1 MKTVIKWSGLLV
13 LLALLGGGYFLYQ
26 RYQSFLA
33 VPVMLTDAQLVFE
46 VKPGANIRQVAR
58 QLVAEQVLP
67 PSSGPLRTE
76 WLLELHARRLGLAGK
91 LKAGEYELGPG
102 MLPESVLRRLSSGKT
117 LQYGISFIEGRTF
130 RDYVTVVKDTPS
142 VVQTLSDADYAD
154 LMQVLG
160 APTGMLPEGWF
171 LADTYHFPRNTT
183 DREVWQRSYKAMQD
197 YLQQA
202 WEGRDPTP
210 YLKTPYEALIL
221 ASIVEKETGI
231 ADERPLI
238 ARVFLNRLAR
248 GMLLQTDPTVIYG
261 MGAAYDGNIR
271 KVDLRRDTPYNTYTR
286 KGLPPTPIAMPGK
299 AAIDAVMHPVASSS
313 LYFVATGL
321 GDGRHYF
328 SDSYKEHRQAVI
340 KYQLNGNSSR
350 YQGDR

>member
-1 MKTVIKWSGLLV
+1 MKTVLKWSVLLILLV
-13 LLALLGGGYFLYQ
+13 LLGGGFFLYQ
-26 RYQSFLA
+26 RYQSFLSH
-33 VPVMLTDAQLVFE
+33 PVMLADAPVVFE
-46 VKPGANIRQVAR
+46 VKPGTNIRQVAR

-67 PSSGPLRTE
+67 PSSGLLRTE
-76 WLLELHARRLGLAGK
+76 WLLELHARRLGLASK

-117 LQYGISFIEGRTF
+117 LQYTVSFIDGRTF
-130 RDYVTVVKDTPS
+130 RDYVAVVKDAPRI
-142 VVQTLSDADYAD
+142 VQTLNDADYAS
-154 LMQVLG
+154 LMQKLG
-160 APTGMLPEGWF
+160 APADMSPEGWF

-183 DREVWQRSYKAMQD
+183 DLEVWQRSYGAMQD
-197 YLQQA
+197 HLQQA
-202 WEGRDPTP
+202 WEGRTP
-210 YLKTPYEALIL
+210 SPYIKTPYEALIL

-238 ARVFLNRLAR
+238 ARVFLNRLEK
-248 GMLLQTDPTVIYG
+248 GMRLQTDPTVIYG
-261 MGAAYDGNIR
+261 MGETYDGNIR

-299 AAIDAVMHPVASSS
+299 AAIDAVMHPVDGSS

-328 SDSYKEHRQAVI
+328 SDTYQEHRKAVI